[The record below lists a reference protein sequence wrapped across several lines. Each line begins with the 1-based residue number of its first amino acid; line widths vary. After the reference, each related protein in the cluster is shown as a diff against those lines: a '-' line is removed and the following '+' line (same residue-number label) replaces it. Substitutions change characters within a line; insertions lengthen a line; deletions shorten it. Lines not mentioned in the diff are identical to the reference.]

1 MKRVERPGHHRAE
14 GDVRNQVD
22 QLSGEETEFEHRL
35 GALLDGYAE
44 DAPAPT
50 DTLVAGGLARGRRM
64 RARRRA
70 LWGAGTVACASALA
84 AVVVVSWGAPN
95 RAPAQAGGVTIP
107 EFAPAAAATGAPPG
121 KTALTGKEAV
131 AELRDLLPKGEAT
144 GARWWDGNDDEAR
157 PTAGG
162 RLLLDGAEVTVDVQG
177 NFQLTGA
184 DGLTKD
190 AARKAARSAD
200 GRQDGR
206 QDKSGKVAPD
216 KSAAA
221 QRAKEESKSDGKN
234 IRPAT
239 RAELRTFYSC
249 AARTASDATLSGC
262 AARNLTDGSVLITYQ
277 ESHGDLVE
285 RTADLLRKDGTRVV
299 LTAANA
305 ADAKKG
311 PASTAT
317 PPLTAEQL
325 TDMARSKTWQP
336 WV

>member
-1 MKRVERPGHHRAE
+1 MGRGHRGLRERAGRGGGRVLGRPEPGTGPGGRCDHPRVRA
-14 GDVRNQVD
+14 
-22 QLSGEETEFEHRL
+22 
-35 GALLDGYAE
+35 
-44 DAPAPT
+44 
-50 DTLVAGGLARGRRM
+50 GRR
-64 RARRRA
+64 RD
-70 LWGAGTVACASALA
+70 
-84 AVVVVSWGAPN
+84 
-95 RAPAQAGGVTIP
+95 
-107 EFAPAAAATGAPPG
+107 GAPPG

-131 AELRDLLPKGEAT
+131 AELRDLLPEGEAT
-144 GARWWDGNDDEAR
+144 GAHWWDGNDDQAR
-157 PTAGG
+157 PAAGG

-190 AARKAARSAD
+190 AARKAARST
-200 GRQDGR
+200 DGR
-206 QDKSGKVAPD
+206 QDKSGKAAPD

-277 ESHGDLVE
+277 ERHGDLVE

-299 LTAANA
+299 LTTANA

-317 PPLTAEQL
+317 PPLTTEQL